1 MKCIAVVLSVL
12 TMMMFTTSAFAE
24 NAAALYKLK
33 CSACH
38 GKTGDG
44 KMGPVIRGRADIVD
58 IVTKGGLKKSPHSK
72 PMDNV
77 TEEQAKAIA
86 AYLK

>member
-1 MKCIAVVLSVL
+1 MKRFAMVLSVL
-12 TMMMFTTSAFAE
+12 AIMMSTASFAE
-24 NAAALYKLK
+24 NGASLYKLK

-44 KMGPVIRGRADIVD
+44 KMGPVIRGRTDIVD
-58 IVTKGGLKKSPHSK
+58 IVTKGGLKKSPHAK
-72 PMDNV
+72 PIAGV

-86 AYLK
+86 FFLK

>member
-1 MKCIAVVLSVL
+1 MKRTAMFLSVL
-12 TMMMFTTSAFAE
+12 AILLSTTAFAE
-24 NAAALYKLK
+24 NGATLYKQK

-58 IVTKGGLKKSPHSK
+58 IVTKGGLKKSPHAK
-72 PMDNV
+72 PIAGV
-77 TEEQAKAIA
+77 TEAQAKAIA
-86 AYLK
+86 AFLK

>member
-1 MKCIAVVLSVL
+1 MKRIMMILSVL
-12 TMMMFTTSAFAE
+12 VIMLSTSAFAE
-24 NAAALYKLK
+24 NGATLYKLK
-33 CSACH
+33 CAACH

-44 KMGPVIRGRADIVD
+44 KMGPVIRGRTDIVD